1 MSSNKVLIR
10 EDTHNMERDNTTSS
24 MPVDA
29 VLVAEIELSPMDML
43 ALQEEAEKVNRER
56 ETILGN
62 LAGDVEAKW
71 MRLSANRQTKEEEWR
86 KATRLRLGN
95 LSAERGNKSKT
106 FNAEPTAT
114 RTRPDHNL
122 VKEKCKI
129 AIAQLISQQFSGGD
143 KNWDIK
149 PSPRPEQDPGQ
160 AASSAK
166 ALEREI
172 DDQLTATK
180 YGHKARKAIEDR
192 VNLGTGILKGPV
204 PSIQKKRVYDEVQGP
219 DGNMVAIP
227 RFESVSRPEVYR
239 VDPWM
244 FYPDDSVSKICDA
257 EYAIE
262 IHPMNKTQLAKL
274 AKAEGFFDD
283 VILELLR
290 QGPSEYNETYFNDV
304 TALTDSGENYLRNKY
319 AVLEYHGPI
328 SIEQATTL
336 GLEPSYESLDDTFIG
351 EVWVCMGRVIRA
363 SLEAIDGA
371 YELPYMAS
379 TWLDDPNSPFG
390 FSLPIEMEDSQRIHT
405 STLHMLLD
413 NAAVSG
419 GPQVVINREYIKPVN
434 GAWEIQPH
442 KIWESTDSTLQSID
456 QAFKAFVV
464 PNVSGSLS
472 PLLDMA
478 QQWAMQESGIN
489 AIAAGMNS
497 PQAGT
502 DSATGLAILQQQA
515 TVVTDMLAEDWD
527 DNITQKLIERMYH
540 WNIQYN
546 LRPEFVGFDFEVDV
560 RSSTELRNKQM
571 QVNNLEKLSIEA
583 GQNPMLGDWVNQEKL
598 TEARLAMMRLPNVG
612 IVRTPEEYAQ
622 IQEQKAQQEQP
633 PDPNMVKL
641 EIENSRVQMEMQ
653 RLAFERE
660 KFQFESTK
668 QLEQLRLEEMV
679 QLEQIEARKFD
690 AQARVTQ
697 AQLEYDRA
705 LAELA
710 MRDEHHQMDI
720 YADLQKSQATINA
733 NKFLEGMRQNAQAQ
747 DRMLTVQEMRLKAAT
762 GSGI

>member
-1 MSSNKVLIR
+1 
-10 EDTHNMERDNTTSS
+10 MERGSTISEAK
-24 MPVDA
+24 PVDA
-29 VLVAEIELSPMDML
+29 VLVAEVELSPMDML

-149 PSPRPEQDPGQ
+149 PSPRPELDPGQ

-172 DDQLTATK
+172 DDQLGATK

-290 QGPSEYNETYFNDV
+290 QGPSEYNETFFSDV

-419 GPQVVINREYIKPVN
+419 GPQVVINREYIKPAN
-434 GAWEIQPH
+434 GVWEIQPH
-442 KIWESTDSTLQSID
+442 KLWESTDSTLQSID

-622 IQEQKAQQEQP
+622 LQAEKAQQPQP
-633 PDPNMVKL
+633 PDPNQVKL
-641 EIENSRVQMEMQ
+641 EIEQGRLEMESRRLELETQKLQLEASIKNQQFQLEMQ
-653 RLAFERE
+653 TRQEQNQARRE
-660 KFQFESTK
+660 
-668 QLEQLRLEEMV
+668 
-679 QLEQIEARKFD
+679 D
-690 AQARVTQ
+690 AQARIIQ
-697 AQLEYDRA
+697 ANLERETKM
-705 LAELA
+705 LELA
-710 MRDEHHQMDI
+710 MRDETVRAKIM
-720 YADLQKSQATINA
+720 ADLEKWNMQAETD
-733 NKFLEGMRQNAQAQ
+733 KFLKGMDLNDKAQ
-747 DRMLTVQEMRLKAAT
+747 DRLMAAQEMRLKAAT